1 MVLINRDDQS
11 SRRRAEGQ
19 DMDSAR
25 LEAHEEWSKTQKIG
39 RPFIRNIKDYISKIK
54 DFSKKTID
62 EAQNGNFGPL
72 FIALGVMGTLLTLAV
87 IVIICSR

>member
-11 SRRRAEGQ
+11 SRRRADQ

-54 DFSKKTID
+54 DFLKKTIGD
-62 EAQNGNFGPL
+62 AQNGNFGPL
-72 FIALGVMGTLLTLAV
+72 FIALGVVGTLLTLVV

>member
-11 SRRRAEGQ
+11 SRLRADQ

-54 DFSKKTID
+54 DFLKKTID
-62 EAQNGNFGPL
+62 DAQNGSFGPL
-72 FIALGVMGTLLTLAV
+72 FIALGVMGTLLTLVV
-87 IVIICSR
+87 IIIICSR

>member
-11 SRRRAEGQ
+11 SRLRADQ

-54 DFSKKTID
+54 DFLKKTID
-62 EAQNGNFGPL
+62 DAQNGNFGPL
-72 FIALGVMGTLLTLAV
+72 FIALGVMGTLLTLIV
-87 IVIICSR
+87 IIIICSR

>member
-11 SRRRAEGQ
+11 SRLRADQ

-54 DFSKKTID
+54 DFLKKTID
-62 EAQNGNFGPL
+62 DAQNGNFGPL
-72 FIALGVMGTLLTLAV
+72 FIALGVMGTLLTLVV

>member
-11 SRRRAEGQ
+11 SRLRADQ

-54 DFSKKTID
+54 DFLKKTID
-62 EAQNGNFGPL
+62 DAQNGNFGPL
-72 FIALGVMGTLLTLAV
+72 FIALGVVGTLLTLVV

>member
-11 SRRRAEGQ
+11 SRLRADQ

-54 DFSKKTID
+54 DFLKKTID
-62 EAQNGNFGPL
+62 DAQNGNFGPL
-72 FIALGVMGTLLTLAV
+72 FIALGVMGTLLTLVV
-87 IVIICSR
+87 IIFICSR

>member
-11 SRRRAEGQ
+11 SRRRADQ

-54 DFSKKTID
+54 DFLKKTID
-62 EAQNGNFGPL
+62 DAQNGNFGPL
-72 FIALGVMGTLLTLAV
+72 FIALGVVGTLLTLVV

>member
-11 SRRRAEGQ
+11 SRLRADQ

-54 DFSKKTID
+54 DFLKKTID
-62 EAQNGNFGPL
+62 DAQNGNFGPL
-72 FIALGVMGTLLTLAV
+72 FIALGVMGTLLTLVV
-87 IVIICSR
+87 IIIICSR